1 MTKMINLL
9 TSNITESE
17 IRSILD
23 STPGSPLLPELG
35 NPSWRQ
41 VADRPLVQKWLSSI
55 KQLAAKEIGKPM
67 PELTEELYHEFYV
80 NGSRLPFESAY
91 FERRRRLARAA
102 ISALLDES
110 AEPDQ
115 WLDSLRDKTLAVF
128 SEFSWALP
136 AHVNSPS
143 GRDPLHIDLFAAETA
158 NLMAELLTLFP
169 SVFAPTFI
177 AAVKTRIRRDFSE
190 NYINRH
196 EDFFWTKASNNWN
209 AVCHQGILGAALAL
223 EEDTALLAQI
233 LTLSRKYLPLFLRGF
248 GNDGA
253 CSEGPGYWQYGFG
266 WFCVLNEQL
275 ETRTGGQLSLIEGDP
290 QVREIALFGPRVTLT
305 NFHFVNF
312 SDSPRTG
319 ALSPSLLTYLGMRLG
334 DENLLAH
341 ARKSYE
347 QLDQTGLNLQGQRTD
362 LLYFVRLLLNTP
374 EDTKVDRSLEPQDFF
389 FKDLA
394 VVVSSGRDKNGHL
407 WEFAAK
413 GGNNAEQHNHND
425 CGSYILN
432 LDGSPVVIEI
442 GAPEYTKDFFRE
454 NRYQYLAARTLGHS
468 LPIVNGREQAAGP
481 QYAAKVTSCE
491 LATAHVEFSIDLA
504 ECYPSDAHCTELIR
518 TFYFDKIQ
526 GRLRIK
532 EFFDLSVHQSF
543 ETSVLTEE
551 PVEMSVPCA
560 VIHAKAGDV
569 LVRPFDDTLI
579 IGVETH
585 EYRDHGGNPRK
596 IFRIILRPSKL
607 TEQRFVGYEL
617 ELKASESSDSA

>member
-1 MTKMINLL
+1 MHMINLL
-9 TSNITESE
+9 NSGITEAE

-23 STPGSPLLPELG
+23 STPGSALLPELG
-35 NPSWRQ
+35 NPVWRE
-41 VADRPLVQKWLSSI
+41 VADRPLVGKWLNSI
-55 KQLAAKEIGKPM
+55 KALAAKEIGKPM

-80 NGSRLPFESAY
+80 NGSRAPFESAY

-102 ISALLDES
+102 IAAILDES
-110 AEPDQ
+110 PQRDQ
-115 WLDSLRDKTLAVF
+115 WLGSLREKTASVF

-169 SVFAPTFI
+169 NVFSPALVTAI
-177 AAVKTRIRRDFSE
+177 KTRVRRDFFE
-190 NYINRH
+190 NYANRH

-223 EEDTALLAQI
+223 EEDTALLAHI
-233 LTLSRKYLPLFLRGF
+233 LTLAKKYLPLFLRGF
-248 GNDGA
+248 GSDGA

-275 ETRTGGQLSLIEGDP
+275 ETRTGGQLSLFEGDP
-290 QVREIALFGPRVTLT
+290 HVREIALFGPRVTLS

-319 ALSPSLLTYLGMRLG
+319 ALSPSLLTYLGRRLG
-334 DENLLAH
+334 DQNLIAH

-347 QLDQTGLNLQGQRTD
+347 RLDQTGLNLQGQRTD
-362 LLYFVRLLLNTP
+362 LLYFVRLLLNIP
-374 EDTKVDRSLEPQDFF
+374 EVGEGSDSLEPTDFF

-394 VVVSSGRDKNGHL
+394 VVVSSGRDANGHL

-432 LDGSPVVIEI
+432 IDGSPVVIEI

-481 QYAAKVTSCE
+481 QYAAKVVSCE
-491 LATAHVEFSIDLA
+491 LAPGRAEFSLDLA
-504 ECYPSDAHCTELIR
+504 ECYPSDAQCSELIR
-518 TFYFDKIQ
+518 SFYFDKLQ
-526 GRLRIK
+526 GRLRVK

-551 PVEMSVPCA
+551 QVEMSGPCA

-569 LVRPFDDTLI
+569 LVRPFDETLI
-579 IGVETH
+579 IGIETH
-585 EYRDHGGNPRK
+585 EYRDHGGTPRK
-596 IFRIILRPSKL
+596 IFRIILRPAKL

-617 ELKASESSDSA
+617 ELKGAEE

>member
-1 MTKMINLL
+1 MINLL
-9 TSNITESE
+9 TATITEPE
-17 IRSILD
+17 VRSILD
-23 STPGSPLLPELG
+23 STAGSLLLPEMG
-35 NPSWRQ
+35 DPTWRK
-41 VADRPLVQKWLSSI
+41 VADRPLVRKWLGSI

-67 PELTEELYHEFYV
+67 PALTEELYHEFYV
-80 NGSRLPFESAY
+80 NGARVPFESAY

-102 ISALLDES
+102 ISTLLDES
-110 AEPDQ
+110 PERAQ
-115 WLDSLRDKTLAVF
+115 WLDSLRDKTLDVF

-143 GRDPLHIDLFAAETA
+143 GRDPFHIDLFAAETA
-158 NLMAELLTLFP
+158 NLMAELIALFP
-169 SVFAPTFI
+169 NIFSPEFI
-177 AAVKTRIRRDFSE
+177 VAVKNRVRRDFSE
-190 NYINRH
+190 NYVNRH

-209 AVCHQGILGAALAL
+209 AVCHQGVIGAALAL
-223 EEDTALLAQI
+223 EADTDLLARI
-233 LTLSRKYLPLFLRGF
+233 LMLAKKYLPLFLRGF

-275 ETRTGGQLSLIEGDP
+275 ETRTAGQLSFIEGDP
-290 QVREIALFGPRVTLT
+290 HVREIALFGTRVTLT

-319 ALSPSLLTYLGMRLG
+319 ALSPSLLTYLGNRLG
-334 DENLLAH
+334 DQNLLAH
-341 ARKSYE
+341 ARKSY
-347 QLDQTGLNLQGQRTD
+347 QRLDQTGLNLQGQRTD

-374 EDTKVDRSLEPQDFF
+374 DDTNLDQPIEPSDFF
-389 FKDLA
+389 FKDMA
-394 VVVSSGRDKNGHL
+394 VLVSSGLDANKHL

-432 LDGSPVVIEI
+432 IDGSPVAIEI

-481 QYAAKVTSCE
+481 QYAAKVISCD
-491 LATAHVEFSIDLA
+491 LAPGHVEFSLDLA
-504 ECYPSDAHCTELIR
+504 ECYPSDAHCNELIR
-518 TFYFDKIQ
+518 SFYFDKIK
-526 GRLRIK
+526 GCLRVK
-532 EFFDLSVHQSF
+532 EYFELSVHQSF

-551 PVEMSVPCA
+551 PVEMAGPCA
-560 VIHAKAGDV
+560 VIHARAGEV
-569 LVRPFDDTLI
+569 LVRPFDETLI

-596 IFRIILRPSKL
+596 IYRIILRPAKL

-617 ELKASESSDSA
+617 VLKDSESAEEI

>member
-1 MTKMINLL
+1 MNKTTNLL
-9 TSNITESE
+9 LSTLTEAD
-17 IRSILD
+17 IRAILD
-23 STPGSPLLPELG
+23 STPGTALLPALG
-35 NPSWRQ
+35 NPIWRK
-41 VADRPLVQKWLSSI
+41 VADRPLVQKWLGSI
-55 KQLAAKEIGKPM
+55 KQLAAREISKPM
-67 PELTEELYHEFYV
+67 PELTDEVYRAFYV
-80 NGSRLPFESAY
+80 NGSRLPFETAY
-91 FERRRRLARAA
+91 FERRHRLARAA
-102 ISALLDES
+102 IAALLDDSPERGR
-110 AEPDQ
+110 
-115 WLDSLRDKTLAVF
+115 WLDSLRDKTHSVF

-169 SVFAPTFI
+169 DTFEPGFA
-177 AAVKTRIRRDFSE
+177 AAIKTRVRRDFSE
-190 NYINRH
+190 NYVNRH
-196 EDFFWTKASNNWN
+196 EDFFWTKATNNWN

-223 EEDTALLAQI
+223 EEDTALLARI
-233 LTLSRKYLPLFLRGF
+233 LALSKKYLPLFLRGF
-248 GNDGA
+248 GADGA

-275 ETRTGGQLSLIEGDP
+275 ETRTEGQLSLIEGDP
-290 QVREIALFGPRVTLT
+290 HVREIALFGPRVTLT

-319 ALSPSLLTYLGMRLG
+319 ALSPSLLTYLGKRLG
-334 DENLLAH
+334 DETILAH
-341 ARKSYE
+341 ARKSY
-347 QLDQTGLNLQGQRTD
+347 QRLDQTGLNLQGQRTD

-374 EDTKVDRSLEPQDFF
+374 EDTKVDRSLEPEDFF

-394 VVVSSGRDKNGHL
+394 VIVSSGADSKGHL

-425 CGSYILN
+425 CGSYLLN
-432 LDGSPVVIEI
+432 IDGSPVVIEI

-481 QYAAKVTSCE
+481 QYASKVISYE
-491 LATAHVEFSIDLA
+491 LAPDHTEFSVDLA
-504 ECYPSDAHCTELIR
+504 ECYPSDAHCSELIR
-518 TFYFDKIQ
+518 SFYFDKTK
-526 GRLRIK
+526 GSLRIK

-551 PVEMSVPCA
+551 HVDMCDHSA
-560 VIHAKAGDV
+560 VIHAKAGNV
-569 LVRPFDDTLI
+569 IVRPFDDTLI

-585 EYRDHGGNPRK
+585 EYRDHGGTPRK
-596 IFRIILRPSKL
+596 IYRVILRPAKL

-617 ELKASESSDSA
+617 ELKG

>member
-1 MTKMINLL
+1 MTNLL
-9 TSNITESE
+9 TSSVTEAD
-17 IRSILD
+17 IRAILA
-23 STPGSPLLPELG
+23 STPGAALLPEKG
-35 NPSWRQ
+35 NKVWRQ
-41 VADRPLVQKWLSSI
+41 VGDRPLVRKWLDSI
-55 KQLAAKEIGKPM
+55 RALGTKEIEKPM
-67 PELTEELYHEFYV
+67 PELTEELYHEFYA
-80 NGSRLPFESAY
+80 NGSRLPFETAY

-102 ISALLDES
+102 IAALLDES
-110 AEPDQ
+110 SMGAN
-115 WLDSLRDKTLAVF
+115 WLSSLREKTEAVF

-158 NLMAELLTLFP
+158 NLMAELITLFP
-169 SVFAPTFI
+169 GVFSPQLI
-177 AAVKTRIRRDFSE
+177 AAIKGRIRRDFSE

-209 AVCHQGILGAALAL
+209 AVCHQGIIGAALAL
-223 EEDTALLAQI
+223 EEDTALLARI
-233 LTLSRKYLPLFLRGF
+233 LFLARKYLPLFLRGF
-248 GNDGA
+248 GSDGA

-275 ETRTGGQLSLIEGDP
+275 ETRTDGALSLIEGDP
-290 QVREIALFGPRVTLT
+290 HVREIAHFGPRVTLT

-319 ALSPSLLTYLGMRLG
+319 ALSPSLLTYLGTRLK
-334 DENLLAH
+334 DENILAH

-347 QLDQTGLNLQGQRTD
+347 RLDQTGLNLQGQRTD

-374 EDTKVDRSLEPQDFF
+374 EDTSTMIKLEPQDFY

-394 VVVSSGRDKNGHL
+394 VVVSAGSDKDGHL

-432 LDGSPVVIEI
+432 IDGWPVAIEI

-481 QYAAKVTSCE
+481 QYAAKVLGTE
-491 LATAHVEFSIDLA
+491 LAGDHTEFSVDLT
-504 ECYPSDAHCTELIR
+504 ECYPADAHCTELIR
-518 TFYFDKIQ
+518 NFSLDKVN
-526 GRLRIK
+526 GRLRVK

-551 PVEMSVPCA
+551 AVEMSGHCA

-569 LVRPFDDTLI
+569 LVRPFEETLI
-579 IGVETH
+579 IGVESH
-585 EYRDHGGNPRK
+585 EYRDHGGTPRK
-596 IFRIILRPSKL
+596 IQRIILRPAKL

-617 ELKASESSDSA
+617 VMKAAADAES

>member
-1 MTKMINLL
+1 MKPTNLL
-9 TSNITESE
+9 QGNLTEAD
-17 IRSILD
+17 IRGILD
-23 STPGSPLLPELG
+23 STPGSALLPALG
-35 NPSWRQ
+35 SDLWRQ
-41 VADRPLVQKWLSSI
+41 IGDRPLVQNWIGSI
-55 KQLAAKEIGKPM
+55 MQLATKEVGKPI
-67 PELTEELYHEFYV
+67 PELTDEMYREFYV
-80 NGSRLPFESAY
+80 NGARLPFESAY

-102 ISALLDES
+102 IAALLDEPGR
-110 AEPDQ
+110 AQ
-115 WLDSLRDKTLAVF
+115 WHDSLREKTLGVF
-128 SEFSWALP
+128 NEFSWALP

-143 GRDPLHIDLFAAETA
+143 GRDPLHVDLFAAETA

-169 SVFAPTFI
+169 DGFSPAMV
-177 AAVKTRIRRDFSE
+177 AAIKNRIRRDFSE
-190 NYINRH
+190 NYVNRH
-196 EDFFWTKASNNWN
+196 EDFFWTKATNNWN
-209 AVCHQGILGAALAL
+209 AVCHQGVVGAALGL
-223 EEDTALLAQI
+223 EEDTALLARI
-233 LTLSRKYLPLFLRGF
+233 LTLAKKYLPLFLRGF

-275 ETRTGGQLSLIEGDP
+275 ETRTDGQLSLLEGDP
-290 QVREIALFGPRVTLT
+290 HIREIALFGPRVTLT

-319 ALSPSLLTYLGMRLG
+319 ALSPSLLTYLGKRLN

-347 QLDQTGLNLQGQRTD
+347 RLDQTGLNLQGQRTD

-374 EDTKVDRSLEPQDFF
+374 ESTRVDRGLEPEDFF

-394 VVVSSGRDKNGHL
+394 VIVSSGRDKAGHL

-425 CGSYILN
+425 CGSYLLN
-432 LDGSPVVIEI
+432 IDGNPVAVEI

-481 QYAAKVTSCE
+481 QYAAKVISYEMAPNHT
-491 LATAHVEFSIDLA
+491 EFSVDLA
-504 ECYPSDAHCTELIR
+504 ECYPSDAHCGELIR
-518 TFYFDKIQ
+518 SFYLDKVK
-526 GRLRIK
+526 GSLRIK

-551 PVEMSVPCA
+551 HVDMSGPCA
-560 VIHAKAGDV
+560 VIHSKAGEV
-569 LVRPFDDTLI
+569 IVRPFDDTLI
-579 IGVETH
+579 LGVETH
-585 EYRDHGGNPRK
+585 EYRDHGGTSRK
-596 IFRIILRPSKL
+596 IFRIILRPAKL
-607 TEQRFVGYEL
+607 TEQRFIGYEL
-617 ELKASESSDSA
+617 ELKG

>member
-1 MTKMINLL
+1 MNPINLL
-9 TSNITESE
+9 KSNVTEADL
-17 IRSILD
+17 RKILD
-23 STPGSPLLPELG
+23 STPGTALLPELG
-35 NPSWRQ
+35 NVVWRQ
-41 VADRPLVQKWLSSI
+41 VADRPLVQKWYGSI
-55 KQLAAKEIGKPM
+55 KQLAGKEIGKPM
-67 PELTEELYHEFYV
+67 PELSDEMYREFYA
-80 NGSRLPFESAY
+80 NGSRVPFESAY

-102 ISALLDES
+102 ISALLDETP
-110 AEPDQ
+110 ERGQ
-115 WLDSLRDKTLAVF
+115 WLDSLREKTQEVF

-143 GRDPLHIDLFAAETA
+143 GRDPLHVDLFAAETA

-169 SVFAPTFI
+169 DVFAPSLVTAI
-177 AAVKTRIRRDFSE
+177 KGRVRRDFSE
-190 NYINRH
+190 NYVNRH
-196 EDFFWTKASNNWN
+196 EDFFWTKATSNWN
-209 AVCHQGILGAALAL
+209 AVCHQGVVGAALAL
-223 EEDTALLAQI
+223 EDDTALLARI
-233 LTLSRKYLPLFLRGF
+233 LILVKKYLPLFLRGF
-248 GNDGA
+248 GSDGA

-275 ETRTGGQLSLIEGDP
+275 ETRTEGQLSLIAEDP
-290 QVREIALFGPRVTLT
+290 HVMEIARFGPRVTLT

-319 ALSPSLLTYLGMRLG
+319 ALSPSLLTYLGKRLG

-347 QLDQTGLNLQGQRTD
+347 RLDQTGLNLQGQRTD

-374 EDTKVDRSLEPQDFF
+374 ESTKVDRSLEPEDFF

-394 VVVSSGRDKNGHL
+394 VVVASGRDAHGHL

-425 CGSYILN
+425 CGSYLLN
-432 LDGSPVVIEI
+432 IDGWPVVTEI

-481 QYAAKVTSCE
+481 QYASKVISFE
-491 LATAHVEFSIDLA
+491 LAPNHVEFSVDLA
-504 ECYPSDAHCTELIR
+504 ECYPSDAHCGELIR
-518 TFYFDKIQ
+518 SFYFDKKK
-526 GRLRIK
+526 GNLRIK
-532 EFFDLSVHQSF
+532 EFFDLTVHQSF
-543 ETSVLTEE
+543 ETSVLTEDH
-551 PVEMSVPCA
+551 VDMSGPCA
-560 VIHAKAGDV
+560 VIRSKAGDV
-569 LVRPFDDTLI
+569 MVRPFDETLI

-585 EYRDHGGNPRK
+585 EYKDHGGNPRK
-596 IFRIILRPSKL
+596 ISRIILRPAKL

-617 ELKASESSDSA
+617 EMKAEG

>member
-1 MTKMINLL
+1 VTNLL
-9 TSNITESE
+9 NSSITEADV
-17 IRSILD
+17 RAILD
-23 STPGSPLLPELG
+23 STPGSAFLPELG
-35 NPSWRQ
+35 NPVWVE
-41 VADRPLVQKWLSSI
+41 VADRPLVKKWLGPI
-55 KQLAAKEIGKPM
+55 KQLAAKEIARPM
-67 PELTEELYHEFYV
+67 PELTEKLYQEFYV
-80 NGSRLPFESAY
+80 NGSRVPFENAY

-102 ISALLDES
+102 IAALLDPS
-110 AEPDQ
+110 PDRGQ
-115 WLDSLRDKTLAVF
+115 WLDSLREKTSAVF

-169 SVFAPTFI
+169 KAFHPALVDSI
-177 AAVKTRIRRDFSE
+177 KTRVRRDFSE
-190 NYINRH
+190 NYVNRH

-223 EEDTALLAQI
+223 EEDTALLARI
-233 LTLSRKYLPLFLRGF
+233 LVLARKYLPLFLRGF
-248 GNDGA
+248 GSDGA

-266 WFCVLNEQL
+266 WFCVLNEQI
-275 ETRTGGQLSLIEGDP
+275 ETRTSGQLSLIEGDSH
-290 QVREIALFGPRVTLT
+290 VREIALFGPRVTLS
-305 NFHFVNF
+305 NFHLVNF

-319 ALSPSLLTYLGMRLG
+319 ALSPSLLTYLGTRLG

-347 QLDQTGLNLQGQRTD
+347 RLDQTGLNLQGQRTD
-362 LLYFVRLLLNTP
+362 LLYFVRLLLNSP
-374 EDTKVDRSLEPQDFF
+374 ADTSVNVPLEPQDFF

-394 VVVSSGRDKNGHL
+394 VVVASGRSAGGHL

-432 LDGSPVVIEI
+432 IDGSPVVAEI

-481 QYAAKVTSCE
+481 QYAAKVVSCE
-491 LATAHVEFSIDLA
+491 LAPNHVEFSVDLA
-504 ECYPSDAHCTELIR
+504 ECYPSDAQCNELLR
-518 TFYFDKIQ
+518 SFHFDKLE
-526 GRLRIK
+526 GRLRVK
-532 EFFDLSVHQSF
+532 EFFDLAVHQSF

-551 PVEMSVPCA
+551 QVEMKGLCA
-560 VIHAKAGDV
+560 VIHARAGNV
-569 LVRPFDDTLI
+569 LVRPFEETLI
-579 IGVETH
+579 IGIEAH
-585 EYRDHGGNPRK
+585 EYRDHGGTPRK
-596 IFRIILRPSKL
+596 IYRIILRPSKL
-607 TEQRFVGYEL
+607 TVQRFVGYEL
-617 ELKASESSDSA
+617 ELENAESSGSR

>member
-1 MTKMINLL
+1 MTNLL
-9 TSNITESE
+9 ISSVTEAG
-17 IRSILD
+17 IRAILD
-23 STPGSPLLPELG
+23 STPGSVLLPELG
-35 NPSWRQ
+35 NPVWRQ
-41 VADRPLVQKWLSSI
+41 VADRPLVQKWLNTI
-55 KQLAAKEIGKPM
+55 QQLAAKEIGKPM
-67 PELTEELYHEFYV
+67 PELTQELYQEFYI
-80 NGSRLPFESAY
+80 NGSRLPFETAY
-91 FERRRRLARAA
+91 FERRRCLARAA
-102 ISALLDES
+102 ISALLDETP
-110 AEPDQ
+110 ERDR
-115 WLDSLRDKTLAVF
+115 WLGSLRDKTESVF
-128 SEFSWALP
+128 NEFSWALP

-169 SVFAPTFI
+169 TVFSPALVTAI
-177 AAVKTRIRRDFSE
+177 KTRIRRDFSE
-190 NYINRH
+190 NYANRH

-209 AVCHQGILGAALAL
+209 AVCHQGVLGAALAL
-223 EEDTALLAQI
+223 EEDTALLARI
-233 LTLSRKYLPLFLRGF
+233 LFLARKYLPLFLRGF
-248 GNDGA
+248 GSDGA

-275 ETRTGGQLSLIEGDP
+275 ETRTHGQLSLIEGDP
-290 QVREIALFGPRVTLT
+290 HVREIALFGPRVTLT

-312 SDSPRTG
+312 SDSPRIG
-319 ALSPSLLTYLGMRLG
+319 ALSPSLLTYLGKRFG

-341 ARKSYE
+341 ARKSY
-347 QLDQTGLNLQGQRTD
+347 QRLDQTGLNLQGQRTD

-374 EDTKVDRSLEPQDFF
+374 DDTTVDHPLEPQDFY

-394 VVVSSGRDKNGHL
+394 VIVSSGRDSNNHL

-432 LDGSPVVIEI
+432 IDGSPVAIEI

-481 QYAAKVTSCE
+481 QYAAKVISYE
-491 LATAHVEFSIDLA
+491 LAPTHVEFSIDLA
-504 ECYPSDAHCTELIR
+504 ECYPSDAHCSELIR
-518 TFYFDKIQ
+518 SFYFDKAQ

-551 PVEMSVPCA
+551 TVDMSGPCA

-569 LVRPFDDTLI
+569 LVRPFDETLI

-596 IFRIILRPSKL
+596 IYRIILRPAKL

-617 ELKASESSDSA
+617 ELKPL

>member
-1 MTKMINLL
+1 MTMINLL
-9 TSNITESE
+9 NSSITETE
-17 IRSILD
+17 IRGILD
-23 STPGSPLLPELG
+23 STGGSVLLPELG
-35 NPSWRQ
+35 DPAWRQ
-41 VADRPLVQKWLSSI
+41 VAYRPLVRKWLSSI
-55 KQLAAKEIGKPM
+55 RQLAVKEIGKPM

-80 NGSRLPFESAY
+80 SGARLPFESAY

-102 ISALLDES
+102 IAALLDES
-110 AEPDQ
+110 PERDQ
-115 WLDSLRDKTLAVF
+115 WLGSLRDKTCAVF

-169 SVFAPTFI
+169 KVFSPALT
-177 AAVKTRIRRDFSE
+177 AAIKARVRRDFSE
-190 NYINRH
+190 NYANRH

-209 AVCHQGILGAALAL
+209 AVCHQGVLGAALAL
-223 EEDTALLAQI
+223 EEDTALLARL
-233 LTLSRKYLPLFLRGF
+233 LTLARKYLPLFLRGF
-248 GNDGA
+248 GSDGA

-275 ETRTGGQLSLIEGDP
+275 ETRTGGRLSLIEGDP
-290 QVREIALFGPRVTLT
+290 HVREIALFGPRVTLT

-319 ALSPSLLTYLGMRLG
+319 ALSPSLLTYLGKRLR

-347 QLDQTGLNLQGQRTD
+347 RLDQTGLNLQGQRTD

-374 EDTKVDRSLEPQDFF
+374 EDTTVNHSLEPADFF

-394 VVVSSGRDKNGHL
+394 VVVASGRDANNHL

-432 LDGSPVVIEI
+432 IDGSPVAIEI

-481 QYAAKVTSCE
+481 QYAAKVISCE
-491 LATAHVEFSIDLA
+491 LAPSQVEFSLDLA
-504 ECYPSDAHCTELIR
+504 ECYPSDAHCSELIR
-518 TFYFDKIQ
+518 SFYFDKLE

-551 PVEMSVPCA
+551 RVEMSGPCA

-569 LVRPFDDTLI
+569 LVRPFDETLI

-596 IFRIILRPSKL
+596 IYRIILRPAKL

-617 ELKASESSDSA
+617 ELKGDESR

>member
-1 MTKMINLL
+1 MMNFLQSSL
-9 TSNITESE
+9 REPE
-17 IRSILD
+17 IREILD
-23 STPGSPLLPELG
+23 SGPGTAHLPEIG
-35 NPSWRQ
+35 DPVWCE
-41 VADRPLVQKWLSSI
+41 VAGRPLVQKWFGSI
-55 KQLAAKEIGKPM
+55 KALATKEIGKPM
-67 PELTEELYHEFYV
+67 PELTGDLYREFYV

-102 ISALLDES
+102 ICALLDQSPERG
-110 AEPDQ
+110 Q
-115 WLDSLRDKTLAVF
+115 WLDSLREKTEAVF

-158 NLMAELLTLFP
+158 NLMGDLLTLFP
-169 SVFAPTFI
+169 RVFSPATTTAI
-177 AAVKTRIRRDFSE
+177 KTRVRRDFSE

-196 EDFFWTKASNNWN
+196 EDFFWPKASNNWN
-209 AVCHQGILGAALAL
+209 AVCHQGVLGAALAL
-223 EEDTALLAQI
+223 EKDTALLAR
-233 LTLSRKYLPLFLRGF
+233 LLALAKKYLPLFLRGF
-248 GNDGA
+248 GSDGA

-266 WFCVLNEQL
+266 WFCILSEQL
-275 ETRTGGQLSLIEGDP
+275 EARTSGRLSLIEADP
-290 QVREIALFGPRVTLT
+290 HIREIALFGPRVTLT

-312 SDSPRTG
+312 SDSPRSG
-319 ALSPSLLTYLGMRLG
+319 ALSPSLLTYLGKRLG

-341 ARKSYE
+341 ARKSY
-347 QLDQTGLNLQGQRTD
+347 QRLDQTGLNLQGQRTD
-362 LLYFVRLLLNTP
+362 LLYFARLLLNTP
-374 EDTKVDRSLEPQDFF
+374 EDTQVDRALEPEDIF

-394 VVVSSGRDKNGHL
+394 VIVSSGRDGSGHL

-425 CGSYILN
+425 CGSYLLN
-432 LDGSPVVIEI
+432 IDGSPVVVEI

-481 QYAAKVTSCE
+481 QYAARVISYE
-491 LATAHVEFSIDLA
+491 LDPTHVEFSVDLA
-504 ECYPSDAHCTELIR
+504 ECYPSDAHCNELIR
-518 TFYFDKIQ
+518 SFHFDKQ
-526 GRLRIK
+526 KGLLRIK

-551 PVEMSVPCA
+551 RVEMKPPCA
-560 VIHAKAGDV
+560 IIRAKPGDV
-569 LVRPFDDTLI
+569 IVRPFDDTLI

-585 EYRDHGGNPRK
+585 EYRDHGGTPRK
-596 IFRIILRPSKL
+596 IYRIILRPSKL

-617 ELKASESSDSA
+617 EMLKA

>member
-1 MTKMINLL
+1 MTNLL
-9 TSNITESE
+9 TSPVTEAD
-17 IRSILD
+17 IRAILA
-23 STPGSPLLPELG
+23 STPGSALLPEMG
-35 NPSWRQ
+35 SKVWRK
-41 VADRPLVQKWLSSI
+41 VGDRPLVKKWLDSI
-55 KQLAAKEIGKPM
+55 RALAAKEIGKPM
-67 PELTEELYHEFYV
+67 PELTEELYHEFYA
-80 NGSRLPFESAY
+80 NGSRLPFETAY

-102 ISALLDES
+102 IAAVLDETS
-110 AEPDQ
+110 MGAN
-115 WLDSLRDKTLAVF
+115 WLSSLREKTEAVF

-158 NLMAELLTLFP
+158 NLMAELITLFP
-169 SVFAPTFI
+169 GVFSPQLT
-177 AAVKTRIRRDFSE
+177 AAIKGRVRRDFSE
-190 NYINRH
+190 NYVNRH

-209 AVCHQGILGAALAL
+209 AVCHQGIVGAALAL
-223 EEDTALLAQI
+223 EEDTALLARI
-233 LTLSRKYLPLFLRGF
+233 LFLAKKYLPLFLRGF
-248 GNDGA
+248 GTDGA

-275 ETRTGGQLSLIEGDP
+275 ETRTDGALSLIEGDP
-290 QVREIALFGPRVTLT
+290 HVREIAHFGPRVTLT

-319 ALSPSLLTYLGMRLG
+319 ALSPSLLTYLGNRLK
-334 DENLLAH
+334 DENILAH

-347 QLDQTGLNLQGQRTD
+347 RLDQTGLNLQGQRTD

-374 EDTKVDRSLEPQDFF
+374 EDTSTMIKLEAQDFF

-394 VVVSSGRDKNGHL
+394 VVVSAGTDSEGHL

-425 CGSYILN
+425 CGSYLLN
-432 LDGSPVVIEI
+432 IDGWPVVIEI

-481 QYAAKVTSCE
+481 QYAAKVLGTE
-491 LATAHVEFSIDLA
+491 LAGDHTEFSVDLT
-504 ECYPSDAHCTELIR
+504 ECYPADAHCTELIR
-518 TFYFDKIQ
+518 NFSLDKVN
-526 GRLRIK
+526 GRLRVK

-551 PVEMSVPCA
+551 AVEMSANCA

-569 LVRPFDDTLI
+569 LVRPFDETLI
-579 IGVETH
+579 IGVESH
-585 EYRDHGGNPRK
+585 EYRDHGGTPRK
-596 IFRIILRPSKL
+596 IQRIILRPAKL

-617 ELKASESSDSA
+617 LMKAAADAEG

>member
-1 MTKMINLL
+1 MTNLL
-9 TSNITESE
+9 TSNVTEAD
-17 IRSILD
+17 IRAILD
-23 STPGSPLLPELG
+23 ASPGARLLPEMG
-35 NPSWRQ
+35 SKVWHK
-41 VADRPLVQKWLSSI
+41 VGHRPLVQKWLDSI
-55 KQLAAKEIGKPM
+55 RALAAKEIGKPM
-67 PELTEELYHEFYV
+67 PELTEELYHEFYA
-80 NGSRLPFESAY
+80 NGARLPFETAY

-102 ISALLDES
+102 IAALLDES
-110 AEPDQ
+110 TMGAN
-115 WLDSLRDKTLAVF
+115 WLSSLREKTESVF

-169 SVFAPTFI
+169 GVFSPQLT
-177 AAVKTRIRRDFSE
+177 AAIKSRVRRDFSE
-190 NYINRH
+190 NYVNRH
-196 EDFFWTKASNNWN
+196 EDFFWTKAGNNWN
-209 AVCHQGILGAALAL
+209 AVCHQGVIGAALAL
-223 EEDTALLAQI
+223 EEDNALLARI
-233 LTLSRKYLPLFLRGF
+233 LFLAKKYLPLFLRGF
-248 GNDGA
+248 GSDGA

-275 ETRTGGQLSLIEGDP
+275 ETRTGGALSLIEGDP
-290 QVREIALFGPRVTLT
+290 HVLEIAHFGPRVTLT

-319 ALSPSLLTYLGMRLG
+319 ALSPSLLTYLGNRLK
-334 DENLLAH
+334 DENILAH

-347 QLDQTGLNLQGQRTD
+347 RLDQTGLNLQGQRTD

-374 EDTKVDRSLEPQDFF
+374 EDTSTMIKLEPQDFF

-394 VVVSSGRDKNGHL
+394 VIVSAGTDVNGHL

-432 LDGSPVVIEI
+432 LDGWPVVIEI

-481 QYAAKVTSCE
+481 QYAAQVLGAE
-491 LATAHVEFSIDLA
+491 LAGDHTEFSVDLA

-518 TFYFDKIQ
+518 NFSFDKVN
-526 GRLRIK
+526 GRLRVK

-560 VIHAKAGDV
+560 VIHAKGGDV

-579 IGVETH
+579 IGVESH
-585 EYRDHGGNPRK
+585 EYRDHGGTPRK
-596 IFRIILRPSKL
+596 IQRIILRPAKL

-617 ELKASESSDSA
+617 LLKAVADAEP

>member
-1 MTKMINLL
+1 MTNLL
-9 TSNITESE
+9 ISSISEGE
-17 IRSILD
+17 IRAILD
-23 STPGSPLLPELG
+23 ATAGSELLPALG
-35 NPSWRQ
+35 SDTWQ
-41 VADRPLVQKWLSSI
+41 EVADRPLVRKWLDSI
-55 KQLAAKEIGKPM
+55 QQLATKEIGKPM

-102 ISALLDES
+102 ICALLDKTS
-110 AEPDQ
+110 VRDH
-115 WLDSLRDKTLAVF
+115 WLGTLRDKTLDVF

-143 GRDPLHIDLFAAETA
+143 GRDPLHIDLFSAETA

-169 SVFAPTFI
+169 AVFSPEQV
-177 AAVKTRIRRDFSE
+177 AAIKSRVRRDFSE
-190 NYINRH
+190 NYVNRH
-196 EDFFWTKASNNWN
+196 EDFFWTKAANNWN
-209 AVCHQGILGAALAL
+209 AVCHQGVVGAALAL
-223 EEDTALLAQI
+223 EEDTALLARV
-233 LTLSRKYLPLFLRGF
+233 LSLAKKYLPLFLRGF
-248 GNDGA
+248 GSDGA

-275 ETRTGGQLSLIEGDP
+275 ETRTQGRLSLIEGDP
-290 QVREIALFGPRVTLT
+290 HVREIALFGPRVTLT

-319 ALSPSLLTYLGMRLG
+319 ALSPSLLTYLGKRLRN
-334 DENLLAH
+334 ENLLAH

-347 QLDQTGLNLQGQRTD
+347 RLDQTGLNLQGQRTD

-374 EDTKVDRSLEPQDFF
+374 EDTTVDHSLEPEDFF

-394 VVVSSGRDKNGHL
+394 VLVAAGRDTNRHL

-425 CGSYILN
+425 CGSYLLN
-432 LDGSPVVIEI
+432 IDGSPVIIEI

-481 QYAAKVTSCE
+481 QYASKVISYE
-491 LATAHVEFSIDLA
+491 LAPKYAEFSVDLA

-518 TFYFDKIQ
+518 SFYFDKYQ
-526 GRLRIK
+526 GRLRVK
-532 EFFDLSVHQSF
+532 EFFELSVHQSF

-551 PVEMSVPCA
+551 PVEMSGHCA

-569 LVRPFDDTLI
+569 VVRPFEETLI

-585 EYRDHGGNPRK
+585 EYRDHGGTPRK
-596 IFRIILRPSKL
+596 IFRIILRPAKL

-617 ELKASESSDSA
+617 ELKGSEAE

>member
-1 MTKMINLL
+1 MTNLL
-9 TSNITESE
+9 TSNVSE
-17 IRSILD
+17 ADIRAILD
-23 STPGSPLLPELG
+23 STPGAALLPEMG
-35 NPSWRQ
+35 NKVWLK
-41 VADRPLVQKWLSSI
+41 VGDRPLVRKWLDSI
-55 KQLAAKEIGKPM
+55 RQLSAKEIGRPM
-67 PELTEELYHEFYV
+67 PELTEDLYHEFYA
-80 NGSRLPFESAY
+80 NGSRVPFENAY

-102 ISALLDES
+102 IAALLDEPS
-110 AEPDQ
+110 QQDH
-115 WLDSLRDKTLAVF
+115 WLASLREKTESVF

-158 NLMAELLTLFP
+158 NLMAELITLFP
-169 SVFAPTFI
+169 TVFSPQLV
-177 AAVKTRIRRDFSE
+177 AAIKGRVRRDFSE
-190 NYINRH
+190 NYVNRH
-196 EDFFWTKASNNWN
+196 EDFFWTKAGNNWN
-209 AVCHQGILGAALAL
+209 AVCHQGVVGAALAL
-223 EEDTALLAQI
+223 EEDNALLARI
-233 LTLSRKYLPLFLRGF
+233 LFLTKKYLPLFLRGF
-248 GNDGA
+248 GADGA

-275 ETRTGGQLSLIEGDP
+275 ETRTDGALSLIEGDP
-290 QVREIALFGPRVTLT
+290 HVLEIARFGPRVTLT

-319 ALSPSLLTYLGMRLG
+319 ALSPSLLTYLGNRLK
-334 DENLLAH
+334 DENILAH

-347 QLDQTGLNLQGQRTD
+347 RLDQTGLNLQGQRTD

-374 EDTKVDRSLEPQDFF
+374 EDTSTMVTVQPQDFF

-394 VVVSSGRDKNGHL
+394 VVVSAGRDVNGHL

-432 LDGSPVVIEI
+432 IDGWPVAIEI

-481 QYAAKVTSCE
+481 QYASKVLGAE
-491 LATAHVEFSIDLA
+491 LDAEHTEFSVDLA
-504 ECYPSDAHCTELIR
+504 ECYPADAHCSELIR
-518 TFYFDKIQ
+518 NFSFDKVN

-543 ETSVLTEE
+543 ETSVLTEDQ
-551 PVEMSVPCA
+551 VEMSGPCA

-569 LVRPFDDTLI
+569 LVRPFDETLI
-579 IGVETH
+579 IGVESH
-585 EYRDHGGNPRK
+585 EYRDHGGTPRK
-596 IFRIILRPSKL
+596 IQRIILRPSKL
-607 TEQRFVGYEL
+607 TEQRFVGYEFL
-617 ELKASESSDSA
+617 MKDVADAEP

>member
-1 MTKMINLL
+1 MTPPPMTNLL
-9 TSNITESE
+9 TSSVTEPE
-17 IRSILD
+17 IRAILD
-23 STPGSPLLPELG
+23 STAGSALLPELG
-35 NPSWRQ
+35 NPIWRQ
-41 VADRPLVQKWLSSI
+41 VADRPLVRKWLNTI
-55 KQLAAKEIGKPM
+55 QQLAAKEIGKPM
-67 PELTEELYHEFYV
+67 PELTEALYHEFYS
-80 NGSRLPFESAY
+80 NGARLPFETAY
-91 FERRRRLARAA
+91 FERRRCLARAA
-102 ISALLDES
+102 MAALLDES
-110 AEPDQ
+110 PERGR

-169 SVFAPTFI
+169 NVFSPAVV
-177 AAVKTRIRRDFSE
+177 AAIKSRVRRDFSE
-190 NYINRH
+190 NYVNRH

-209 AVCHQGILGAALAL
+209 AVCHQGVVGAALAL
-223 EEDTALLAQI
+223 EEDTALLARI
-233 LTLSRKYLPLFLRGF
+233 LFLAKKYLPLFLRGF
-248 GNDGA
+248 GADGA

-275 ETRTGGQLSLIEGDP
+275 ETRTSGRLSLIEGDP
-290 QVREIALFGPRVTLT
+290 HVREIALFGPRVTLT

-319 ALSPSLLTYLGMRLG
+319 ALSPSLLTYLGNRLG

-347 QLDQTGLNLQGQRTD
+347 RLDQTGLNLQGQRTD
-362 LLYFVRLLLNTP
+362 LLYFVRLLLNSP
-374 EDTKVDRSLEPQDFF
+374 EDTTVDTPLQPQDFF

-394 VVVSSGRDKNGHL
+394 VVVSSGRDNNNHL

-432 LDGSPVVIEI
+432 IDGSPVVIEI

-481 QYAAKVTSCE
+481 QYAAKVISCD
-491 LATAHVEFSIDLA
+491 LSPGTTEFSVDLA
-504 ECYPSDAHCTELIR
+504 ECYPSDAHCSELIR
-518 TFYFDKIQ
+518 SFYFDKLH

-551 PVEMSVPCA
+551 PVEMSGPCA
-560 VIHAKAGDV
+560 VIHAKPGDV
-569 LVRPFDDTLI
+569 LVRPFDETLI

-596 IFRIILRPSKL
+596 IYRIILRPAKL

-617 ELKASESSDSA
+617 ELKPL

>member
-1 MTKMINLL
+1 M
-9 TSNITESE
+9 
-17 IRSILD
+17 
-23 STPGSPLLPELG
+23 PELG
-35 NPSWRQ
+35 
-41 VADRPLVQKWLSSI
+41 
-55 KQLAAKEIGKPM
+55 
-67 PELTEELYHEFYV
+67 EELYREFYA

-102 ISALLDES
+102 IAAILDES
-110 AEPDQ
+110 PERGQ
-115 WLDSLRDKTLAVF
+115 WLDSLREKTQAVF
-128 SEFSWALP
+128 SEFSWGLP
-136 AHVNSPS
+136 ANVNSPS
-143 GRDPLHIDLFAAETA
+143 GRDPLHIDPFAAETA

-169 SVFAPTFI
+169 DVFAPSLV
-177 AAVKTRIRRDFSE
+177 AAIKNRIRRDFSE
-190 NYINRH
+190 NYVNRH
-196 EDFFWTKASNNWN
+196 EDFFWTKATNNWN
-209 AVCHQGILGAALAL
+209 AVCHQGVVGAALAL
-223 EEDTALLAQI
+223 EEDTALLAKI
-233 LTLSRKYLPLFLRGF
+233 LTVAKKYLPLFLRGF
-248 GNDGA
+248 GSDGA

-275 ETRTGGQLSLIEGDP
+275 ETRTDGQLSLVAGDP
-290 QVREIALFGPRVTLT
+290 HVLEIARFGPRVTLT

-319 ALSPSLLTYLGMRLG
+319 ALSPSLLTYLGKRLG
-334 DENLLAH
+334 DEKILAH

-347 QLDQTGLNLQGQRTD
+347 RLDQTGLNLQGQQKD

-374 EDTKVDRSLEPQDFF
+374 ESTEVEMSLEPEDNF

-394 VVVSSGRDKNGHL
+394 VIVSSGRDSGGHL

-432 LDGSPVVIEI
+432 IDGHPVVTEI

-481 QYAAKVTSCE
+481 QYASKVIGYEMTP
-491 LATAHVEFSIDLA
+491 TRVQFSVDLA
-504 ECYPSDAHCTELIR
+504 ECYPSDAHCGELIR
-518 TFYFDKIQ
+518 SFTFDKVKGNLRVKEYFD
-526 GRLRIK
+526 LT
-532 EFFDLSVHQSF
+532 VHQSF

-551 PVEMSVPCA
+551 AVDMRGTCA
-560 VIHAKAGDV
+560 VIHAKGGDV
-569 LVRPFDDTLI
+569 MVRPFDETLI

-596 IFRIILRPSKL
+596 IYRIILRPAKL

-617 ELKASESSDSA
+617 EMKGTGE

>member
-1 MTKMINLL
+1 MTMINLL
-9 TSNITESE
+9 TSGITEPE
-17 IRSILD
+17 IRAILD
-23 STPGSPLLPELG
+23 STPGSALLPELG
-35 NPSWRQ
+35 NPVWHKVGS
-41 VADRPLVQKWLSSI
+41 RPLVQKWINSVQ
-55 KQLAAKEIGKPM
+55 QLAAKEIGKPM

-102 ISALLDES
+102 IAALLDET
-110 AEPDQ
+110 PDRDR
-115 WLDSLRDKTLAVF
+115 WLGSLRDKTLSVF

-143 GRDPLHIDLFAAETA
+143 GRDPFHIDLFAAETA

-169 SVFAPTFI
+169 SVFSPAFVT
-177 AAVKTRIRRDFSE
+177 AVKARVRRDFTE
-190 NYINRH
+190 NYVNRH

-209 AVCHQGILGAALAL
+209 AVCHQGVLGAALAL
-223 EEDTALLAQI
+223 EEDTALLARL

-275 ETRTGGQLSLIEGDP
+275 ETRTDGRLSLIEGDP

-319 ALSPSLLTYLGMRLG
+319 ALSPSLLTYLGTRLRN
-334 DENLLAH
+334 ENLLAH

-347 QLDQTGLNLQGQRTD
+347 RLDQTGLNLQGQRTD

-374 EDTKVDRSLEPQDFF
+374 EDTAVEHSLEPQDFF

-394 VVVSSGRDKNGHL
+394 VVVSSGRDIHGHL

-432 LDGSPVVIEI
+432 IDGSPVVIEI

-481 QYAAKVTSCE
+481 QYAAKVLSCE
-491 LATAHVEFSIDLA
+491 LAPTRVEFSVDLA
-504 ECYPSDAHCTELIR
+504 ECYPSDAHCSELIR
-518 TFYFDKIQ
+518 SFYFDKIN

-551 PVEMSVPCA
+551 HVEMSGHCA
-560 VIHAKAGDV
+560 VIHAKPGDV
-569 LVRPFDDTLI
+569 LVRPFDETLI

-585 EYRDHGGNPRK
+585 EYRDHGGTPRK
-596 IFRIILRPSKL
+596 IYRIILRPSKL

-617 ELKASESSDSA
+617 LLKDSESADA

>member
-1 MTKMINLL
+1 MKPTLNLL
-9 TSNITESE
+9 QSPVTESE
-17 IRSILD
+17 IKAILD
-23 STPGSPLLPELG
+23 STPGSALLPDIG
-35 NPSWRQ
+35 NPLWRQ
-41 VADRPLVQKWLSSI
+41 IAERPLVQKWLGSI
-55 KQLAAKEIGKPM
+55 KQLTTKELDKPM
-67 PELTEELYHEFYV
+67 PELSEDLYREFYV
-80 NGSRLPFESAY
+80 NGSRLPFETAY

-102 ISALLDES
+102 ISALLDNS
-110 AEPDQ
+110 PARGQ
-115 WLDSLRDKTLAVF
+115 WIESLRDKTLSVF

-143 GRDPLHIDLFAAETA
+143 GRDPLHLDLFAAETA

-169 SVFAPTFI
+169 DVYAPSL
-177 AAVKTRIRRDFSE
+177 AAAIKNRLRRDCSE
-190 NYINRH
+190 NYVNRH
-196 EDFFWTKASNNWN
+196 DDFFWTKAPNNWN

-223 EEDTALLAQI
+223 EEDTALIARMLFLA
-233 LTLSRKYLPLFLRGF
+233 RKYLPLFLRGF

-275 ETRTGGQLSLIEGDP
+275 ETRTDGQLSLIEGDAH
-290 QVREIALFGPRVTLT
+290 VLEIARFGPRVTLT

-319 ALSPSLLTYLGMRLG
+319 ALSPSLLTYLGKRLK

-341 ARKSYE
+341 ARKSY
-347 QLDQTGLNLQGQRTD
+347 QRLDQTGLNLQGQRTD

-374 EDTKVDRSLEPQDFF
+374 ESTAYDIPLEPEDFY

-394 VVVSSGRDKNGHL
+394 VIVASGHDSAGHV

-413 GGNNAEQHNHND
+413 GGDNAEQHNHND
-425 CGSYILN
+425 CGSYLLN
-432 LDGSPVVIEI
+432 IDGSPVVAEI

-481 QYAAKVTSCE
+481 QYAAKVISYE
-491 LATAHVEFSIDLA
+491 LAATHAEFSVDLA
-504 ECYPSDAHCTELIR
+504 QCYPSDAHCSELIR
-518 TFYFDKIQ
+518 SFYFDKIK
-526 GRLRIK
+526 GSLRIK

-551 PVEMSVPCA
+551 HVEMSGPAA

-569 LVRPFDDTLI
+569 MVRPFEDTLI

-585 EYRDHGGNPRK
+585 EYRDHGGTPRK
-596 IFRIILRPSKL
+596 IYRIILRPAKL
-607 TEQRFVGYEL
+607 TEQSFVGYEL
-617 ELKASESSDSA
+617 DLKG

>member
-1 MTKMINLL
+1 MINLL
-9 TSNITESE
+9 QSNVTEAE
-17 IRSILD
+17 VRAILD
-23 STPGSPLLPELG
+23 STAGAALLPELG
-35 NPSWRQ
+35 NPLWRQ
-41 VADRPLVQKWLSSI
+41 VADRPLVQKWLGSI
-55 KQLAAKEIGKPM
+55 RQLAAKEIGKPM
-67 PELTEELYHEFYV
+67 PELTEELYREFYV

-102 ISALLDES
+102 IAALLDDSPERGR
-110 AEPDQ
+110 
-115 WLDSLRDKTLAVF
+115 WLDSLREKTTTLF

-143 GRDPLHIDLFAAETA
+143 GRDPFHIDLFSAETA

-169 SVFAPTFI
+169 EVFAPSLV
-177 AAVKTRIRRDFSE
+177 AAIKARVRRDFSE
-190 NYINRH
+190 NYVNRH
-196 EDFFWTKASNNWN
+196 EDFFWTKAANNWN

-223 EEDTALLAQI
+223 EEDTALLARM
-233 LTLSRKYLPLFLRGF
+233 LTISKKYLPLFLRGF
-248 GNDGA
+248 GSDGA

-266 WFCVLNEQL
+266 WFCVLNEQI
-275 ETRTGGQLSLIEGDP
+275 ETRTLGQLSLIEGDP
-290 QVREIALFGPRVTLT
+290 HVREIALFGPRVTLT

-319 ALSPSLLTYLGMRLG
+319 ALSPSLLSYLGKRLG

-341 ARKSYE
+341 ARKSY
-347 QLDQTGLNLQGQRTD
+347 QRLDQTGLNLQGQRTD
-362 LLYFVRLLLNTP
+362 LLYFVRLLLNTS
-374 EDTKVDRSLEPQDFF
+374 EDMNAESSVEPVDFF
-389 FKDLA
+389 FEDLA
-394 VVVSSGRDKNGHL
+394 VIVSSGRDSAGHL

-425 CGSYILN
+425 CGSYLLN
-432 LDGSPVVIEI
+432 IDGSPVVIEI

-481 QYAAKVTSCE
+481 QYASKVISYE
-491 LATAHVEFSIDLA
+491 LSPGHTEFSVNLA
-504 ECYPSDAHCTELIR
+504 ECYPSDAHCSELIR
-518 TFYFDKIQ
+518 SFYFDKLQ

-551 PVEMSVPCA
+551 HVDMSGPCA
-560 VIHAKAGDV
+560 VIHAKAADV
-569 LVRPFDDTLI
+569 ILRPFDETLI

-585 EYRDHGGNPRK
+585 EYRDHGGTPRK
-596 IFRIILRPSKL
+596 IYRIILRPAKL

-617 ELKASESSDSA
+617 ELKQ

>member
-1 MTKMINLL
+1 MKTTNLL
-9 TSNITESE
+9 QSSITEAE
-17 IRSILD
+17 IRAILD
-23 STPGSPLLPELG
+23 STPGAALLPELG
-35 NPSWRQ
+35 NPLWRQ
-41 VADRPLVQKWLSSI
+41 VADRPLVQKWLGSI
-55 KQLAAKEIGKPM
+55 KQLAVKEIGKPM
-67 PELTEELYHEFYV
+67 PELSDELYREFYA
-80 NGSRLPFESAY
+80 NGARLPFETAY

-102 ISALLDES
+102 IAALLDASPERG
-110 AEPDQ
+110 Q
-115 WLDSLRDKTLAVF
+115 WLDSLREKTLSVF

-169 SVFAPTFI
+169 DTFAPSFV
-177 AAVKTRIRRDFSE
+177 AAIKTRVRRDFSE
-190 NYINRH
+190 NYVNRH
-196 EDFFWTKASNNWN
+196 EDFFWTKATNNWN
-209 AVCHQGILGAALAL
+209 AVCHQGVIGAALAL
-223 EEDTALLAQI
+223 EDDNALLARI
-233 LTLSRKYLPLFLRGF
+233 LGLARKYLPLFLRGF
-248 GNDGA
+248 GSDGA

-275 ETRTGGQLSLIEGDP
+275 EMRTDGLLSLIDGDP
-290 QVREIALFGPRVTLT
+290 HVREIALFGPRVTLT

-319 ALSPSLLTYLGMRLG
+319 ALSPSLLTYLGNRLG
-334 DENLLAH
+334 DDNILAH

-347 QLDQTGLNLQGQRTD
+347 RLDQTGLNLQGQRTD

-374 EDTKVDRSLEPQDFF
+374 ENTKVDRSLEPEDFF

-394 VVVSSGRDKNGHL
+394 VIVSSGRDSAGHL

-425 CGSYILN
+425 CGSYLLN
-432 LDGSPVVIEI
+432 IDGSPVVVEI

-481 QYAAKVTSCE
+481 QYASKVISYE
-491 LATAHVEFSIDLA
+491 LSSAHTEFSVDLA
-504 ECYPSDAHCTELIR
+504 ECYPSDAHCSELIR
-518 TFYFDKIQ
+518 SFYFDKIK
-526 GRLRIK
+526 GSLRIK
-532 EFFDLSVHQSF
+532 EFFDLTVHQSF

-551 PVEMSVPCA
+551 PADMNGPCA
-560 VIHAKAGDV
+560 VIHAKAGNV
-569 LVRPFDDTLI
+569 IVRPFDDTLI

-585 EYRDHGGNPRK
+585 EYRDHGGTPRK

-617 ELKASESSDSA
+617 ELKS

>member
-1 MTKMINLL
+1 MTNLL
-9 TSNITESE
+9 ISSITETE
-17 IRSILD
+17 ITRILD
-23 STPGSPLLPELG
+23 TTSGSALLPAMGSPA
-35 NPSWRQ
+35 WRE
-41 VADRPLVQKWLSSI
+41 VGDRPLMRKWLSSI
-55 KQLAAKEIGKPM
+55 KDLAGKEIAKPM
-67 PELTEELYHEFYV
+67 PQLSQELYQEFYV
-80 NGSRLPFESAY
+80 NGSRVPFETAY

-102 ISALLDES
+102 ICALLDDS
-110 AEPDQ
+110 ADRDR
-115 WLDSLRDKTLAVF
+115 WLGSLREKTLDVF

-143 GRDPLHIDLFAAETA
+143 GRDPLHIDLFSAETA

-169 SVFAPTFI
+169 TVFSPEET
-177 AAVKTRIRRDFSE
+177 AAIKTRIRRDFSE
-190 NYINRH
+190 NYTNRH
-196 EDFFWTKASNNWN
+196 EDFFWTKATNNWN
-209 AVCHQGILGAALAL
+209 AVCHQGVLGAALAL
-223 EEDTALLAQI
+223 EEDNRLLARI
-233 LTLSRKYLPLFLRGF
+233 LMLARKYLPLFLRGF
-248 GNDGA
+248 GGDGA

-275 ETRTGGQLSLIEGDP
+275 ETRTKGQLSLIEGDP
-290 QVREIALFGPRVTLT
+290 HVREIAHFGPRVTLS

-319 ALSPSLLTYLGMRLG
+319 ALSPSLLTYLGKRLKN
-334 DENLLAH
+334 DNLIAH

-347 QLDQTGLNLQGQRTD
+347 RLDQTGLNLQGQRTD

-374 EDTKVDRSLEPQDFF
+374 EDTKVDQTLEPEDFF

-394 VVVSSGRDKNGHL
+394 VIVAAGRDERKHL

-425 CGSYILN
+425 CGSYLLN
-432 LDGSPVVIEI
+432 IDGSPVVVEI

-481 QYAAKVTSCE
+481 QYAAKVISWE
-491 LATAHVEFSIDLA
+491 LAPTHTEFSLDLA
-504 ECYPSDAHCTELIR
+504 ECYPSDAHCSELIR
-518 TFYFDKIQ
+518 SFYFDKIQ
-526 GRLRIK
+526 GRLRVK

-551 PVEMSVPCA
+551 PVEMSGQCA

-569 LVRPFDDTLI
+569 LVRPFDETLI

-596 IFRIILRPSKL
+596 IFRIILRPAKL

-617 ELKASESSDSA
+617 ELKSDEAKGGI

>member
-1 MTKMINLL
+1 MTNLL
-9 TSNITESE
+9 QSNLGEAE
-17 IRSILD
+17 IRAILD
-23 STPGSPLLPELG
+23 QTAGTTLLPAMG
-35 NPSWRQ
+35 DPVWRQ
-41 VADRPLVQKWLSSI
+41 IAGRPLVRKWLGTI
-55 KQLAAKEIGKPM
+55 KQLAAKEVGKPM
-67 PELTEELYHEFYV
+67 PELTDELYREFYV
-80 NGSRLPFESAY
+80 NGARLPFESAY

-102 ISALLDES
+102 ISALLDDSPER
-110 AEPDQ
+110 PG
-115 WLDSLRDKTLAVF
+115 WLSSLREKTLDVF

-143 GRDPLHIDLFAAETA
+143 GRDPLHVDLFSAETA
-158 NLMAELLTLFP
+158 NLMGELLTLFP
-169 SVFAPTFI
+169 GVFDAGL
-177 AAVKTRIRRDFSE
+177 AAAIKTRVRRDYSE
-190 NYINRH
+190 NYVNRH
-196 EDFFWTKASNNWN
+196 EDFFWTKATNNWN
-209 AVCHQGILGAALAL
+209 AVCHQGVLGAALAL
-223 EEDTALLAQI
+223 EEDTALLARI
-233 LTLSRKYLPLFLRGF
+233 LALAKKYLPLFLRGF
-248 GNDGA
+248 GSDGA

-275 ETRTGGQLSLIEGDP
+275 ETRTRGRLSLIEGDAH
-290 QVREIALFGPRVTLT
+290 VREIALFGPRVTLT

-319 ALSPSLLTYLGMRLG
+319 ALSPSLLTYLGNRLG

-347 QLDQTGLNLQGQRTD
+347 RLDQTGLNLQGQRTD

-374 EDTKVDRSLEPQDFF
+374 ESTEVDHVLEPADFF

-394 VVVSSGRDKNGHL
+394 VIVSSGRDSAGHL

-425 CGSYILN
+425 CGSYLLN
-432 LDGSPVVIEI
+432 IDGWPVAVEI

-481 QYAAKVTSCE
+481 QYAAKVISCE
-491 LATAHVEFSIDLA
+491 LAPKHTEFSVDLA
-504 ECYPSDAHCTELIR
+504 ECYPSDAHCSELIR
-518 TFYFDKIQ
+518 SFYLDKIK
-526 GRLRIK
+526 GSLRIK
-532 EFFDLSVHQSF
+532 EFFELSVHQSF

-551 PVEMSVPCA
+551 QADMSGPCA
-560 VIHAKAGDV
+560 VIHAKPGNV
-569 LVRPFDDTLI
+569 IVRPFDDTLI

-585 EYRDHGGNPRK
+585 EYRDHGGTPRK
-596 IFRIILRPSKL
+596 IYRIILRPSKL

-617 ELKASESSDSA
+617 ELKA

>member
-1 MTKMINLL
+1 MTNLL
-9 TSNITESE
+9 LSNISE
-17 IRSILD
+17 ADIRSILD
-23 STPGSPLLPELG
+23 STAGAALLPELG
-35 NPSWRQ
+35 NQVWRQ
-41 VADRPLVQKWLSSI
+41 VSDRPLVRKWLGSI
-55 KQLAAKEIGKPM
+55 QQLAAKEIGKPM
-67 PELTEELYHEFYV
+67 PELTDELYREFYV

-102 ISALLDES
+102 ICALLDYS
-110 AEPDQ
+110 PTAGQ
-115 WLDSLRDKTLAVF
+115 WLDSLREKTASVF

-143 GRDPLHIDLFAAETA
+143 GRDPLHIDLFSAETA

-169 SVFAPTFI
+169 EVFSPTLTASI
-177 AAVKTRIRRDFSE
+177 KTRVRRDFFE
-190 NYINRH
+190 NYVNRH

-209 AVCHQGILGAALAL
+209 AVCHQGVIGAALGL
-223 EEDTALLAQI
+223 EQDNTLLARI
-233 LTLSRKYLPLFLRGF
+233 LSVSKKYLPLFLRGF
-248 GNDGA
+248 GSDGA

-275 ETRTGGQLSLIEGDP
+275 ETRTDGQLSLIEGDP
-290 QVREIALFGPRVTLT
+290 HIREIARFGSRVTLT

-319 ALSPSLLTYLGMRLG
+319 ALSPSLLTYLGARLQ
-334 DENLLAH
+334 DEKILDH

-347 QLDQTGLNLQGQRTD
+347 RLDQTGLNLQGQRTD

-374 EDTKVDRSLEPQDFF
+374 EDTKVDHSLEPEDFF

-394 VVVSSGRDKNGHL
+394 VVVSSGRDSAGHL

-425 CGSYILN
+425 CGSYLLN
-432 LDGSPVVIEI
+432 IDGSPVIVEI

-481 QYAAKVTSCE
+481 QYASKVISCE
-491 LATAHVEFSIDLA
+491 LTPTRAEFSVDLA
-504 ECYPSDAHCTELIR
+504 ECYPSDAHCSELIR
-518 TFYFDKIQ
+518 SFTLDKTK
-526 GRLRIK
+526 GSLRIK
-532 EFFDLSVHQSF
+532 EFFELSVHQSF

-551 PVEMSVPCA
+551 HVDMNVPCA

-569 LVRPFDDTLI
+569 IVRPFDDTLI

-585 EYRDHGGNPRK
+585 EYRDHGGTSRK
-596 IFRIILRPSKL
+596 IYRIILRPAKL

-617 ELKASESSDSA
+617 ELKP